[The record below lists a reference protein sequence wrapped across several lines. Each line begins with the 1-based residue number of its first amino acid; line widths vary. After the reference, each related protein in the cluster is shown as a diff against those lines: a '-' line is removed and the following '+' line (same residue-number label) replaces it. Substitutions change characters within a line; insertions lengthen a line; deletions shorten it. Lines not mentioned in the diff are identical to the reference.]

1 MVRSAGRGGHPQPVR
16 VAVEKAID
24 FLRCD
29 DTFRGSFRGRGRG
42 RGSAPSA
49 SFEDASRSLRGASRL
64 SPPPSPKNPSRS
76 IPSEARDNSHPVRAA
91 SRPSGPAARR
101 PSGMLREGETALV
114 SGGESHLAEGTAI
127 RRLRTRTRKAKA
139 QLLTAPLSLRGAC
152 PPGRTPGRCE
162 PAEGRDASRSEEG

>member
-42 RGSAPSA
+42 GSAPSA
-49 SFEDASRSLRGASRL
+49 SFQDASRSLRGASRL

-91 SRPSGPAARR
+91 SPPSGPAPFGRQPVGRTAGGPPSLRDAARGR
-101 PSGMLREGETALV
+101 DGPRKRRGKSPCGRNNDPPLKDSDSQGE
-114 SGGESHLAEGTAI
+114 
-127 RRLRTRTRKAKA
+127 R
-139 QLLTAPLSLRGAC
+139 TAPYCAAFPPRSLPSRED
-152 PPGRTPGRCE
+152 PGTV
-162 PAEGRDASRSEEG
+162 